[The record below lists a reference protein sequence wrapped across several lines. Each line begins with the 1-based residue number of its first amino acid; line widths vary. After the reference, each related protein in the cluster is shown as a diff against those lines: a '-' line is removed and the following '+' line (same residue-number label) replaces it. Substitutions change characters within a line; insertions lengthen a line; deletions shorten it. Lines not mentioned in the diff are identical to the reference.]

1 MKTLPILAAMTVL
14 LACDPATPFEQP
26 AASESMEL
34 SEVASLLAE
43 LPLDAEHYL
52 EVHDAVKSSSDNGY
66 DEEYTMASLF
76 ECPGRGVG
84 EQTSQTKVSS
94 YSHPIRSLIDDYFAT
109 RTKSDDI
116 LHGAD
121 PESFITGLKASDVQI
136 YWPYSERWDGKT
148 APVITFD
155 PGTGAGVNTGYEM
168 TSKGIRTVLVDE
180 EMAMNRPVWVIN
192 RNDDASYK
200 TIEMFR
206 RENPDWAQ
214 GGAITVRPGRTKA
227 GKDCRTLVLKDF
239 RMNRNYDPWFAGASE
254 FWVKC
259 GSLENFTASTEA
271 ELKIYS
277 PEITDFLV
285 VVKRGMMGYAHVLNT
300 VLVSEW
306 TDQLDR
312 FAFMI
317 VEDDGGTMTSW
328 KCSCIAKIESK
339 SYGFDLEIPFRT
351 ADDIVWRGQLS
362 RKYFEKD
369 TIVKGHFGDV
379 ELSFSFE

>member
-1 MKTLPILAAMTVL
+1 MKPLMSFAALVL
-14 LACDPATPFEQP
+14 LAACDPSLPFEQP
-26 AASESMEL
+26 SASESMEL

-84 EQTSQTKVSS
+84 EQTSQTRVSS

-148 APVITFD
+148 PPVITFD

-200 TIEMFR
+200 TIEMIR

-214 GGAITVRPGRTKA
+214 GGAITVRPDRTKA
-227 GKDCRTLVLKDF
+227 GKDCRTLVLRDF

-271 ELKIYS
+271 ELKLYY

-285 VVKRGMMGYAHVLNT
+285 VVKRGMMGYAHILNT

>member
-1 MKTLPILAAMTVL
+1 MKPLIPLSLVALAL
-14 LACDPATPFEQP
+14 SCDPATDYEQP
-26 AASESMEL
+26 CESGSMEL
-34 SEVASLLAE
+34 CEVASLLAE
-43 LPLDAEHYL
+43 LPLDYGHFL
-52 EVHDAVKSSSDNGY
+52 EVHDAVRASSDNGY

-84 EQTSQTKVSS
+84 DKDGQTKASS
-94 YSHPIRSLIDDYFAT
+94 YPYPIRSLISDYLSA
-109 RTKSDDI
+109 RTKSGDAFD
-116 LHGAD
+116 GAD
-121 PESFITGLKASDVQI
+121 PEIFIAGLKASDVQI
-136 YWPYSERWDGKT
+136 YWPYSERWDGKR

-155 PGTGAGVNTGYEM
+155 PGTGAGVNIGYEM
-168 TSKGIRTVLVDE
+168 TSGGVRTILVDE
-180 EMAMNRPVWVIN
+180 ELAMNRPVWVIN
-192 RNDDASYK
+192 RNDDAAYK
-200 TIEMFR
+200 TIEMIR

-214 GGAITVRPGRTKA
+214 GGAITVKPAGTKA
-227 GKDCRTLVLKDF
+227 GNDCRTLVLKDF

-271 ELKIYS
+271 ELKLYS

-285 VVKRGMMGYAHVLNT
+285 VVRRGMMGYAQILNT

-306 TDQLDR
+306 TDQFDR

-362 RKYFEKD
+362 RRYFEKE
-369 TIVKGHFGDV
+369 TVVKGHFGDV